1 MELYLPNYLELPGAL
16 AAETHDQQQR
26 HPTNEST
33 VNAALREGEYD
44 PAAEQLWQI
53 HLEVLPDI
61 EDSGEEDVQEPDPL
75 PEQPTRSRKRKADAG
90 TEARR
95 SGAQKA
101 RQHKKKKGSG
111 NPTVR
116 HKRHLDGDEEQT
128 S

>member
-1 MELYLPNYLELPGAL
+1 MLPGAL
-16 AAETHDQQQR
+16 AAETHGQQQR

-33 VNAALREGEYD
+33 VNAALREGEPD
-44 PAAEQLWQI
+44 PEAEQQI

-61 EDSGEEDVQEPDPL
+61 EDSGEEDVQELDPL

-111 NPTVR
+111 NPTAR
-116 HKRHLDGDEEQT
+116 YKHHLDDDEEQT